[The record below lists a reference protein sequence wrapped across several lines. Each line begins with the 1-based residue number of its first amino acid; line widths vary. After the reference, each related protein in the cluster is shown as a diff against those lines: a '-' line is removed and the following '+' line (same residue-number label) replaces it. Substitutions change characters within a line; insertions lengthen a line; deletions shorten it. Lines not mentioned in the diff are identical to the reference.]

1 MYISWEN
8 SIHPTIIHLFFII
21 ILLGFLRGVWDERMK
36 HFIKYLLYVNIQVT
50 GVFNTLYSV
59 AYLFQYITRDVIV
72 YCFDAILFLC
82 LFIITYYYFC
92 IWLICFLF
100 LFCLFVCLFVVFFRG
115 FFSCHSL
122 FIFSLFFFFF
132 FVVLGFVVRWWGGKT
147 LLYINKFLAYWL
159 MVIFSFFC
167 CTFVACYALWGRGE

>member
-100 LFCLFVCLFVVFFRG
+100 LFCLFVCHPLIPHPPKKTQQNNDKKQINNSWMYR
-115 FFSCHSL
+115 
-122 FIFSLFFFFF
+122 IFSRNIHLQTTNTIY
-132 FVVLGFVVRWWGGKT
+132 LI
-147 LLYINKFLAYWL
+147 LQPP
-159 MVIFSFFC
+159 
-167 CTFVACYALWGRGE
+167 

>member
-8 SIHPTIIHLFFII
+8 SIHPTIIYLFFII

-72 YCFDAILFLC
+72 YCFDAILYLC

-92 IWLICFLF
+92 IWLILF
-100 LFCLFVCLFVVFFRG
+100 FVFVCLFVCLFVSCFFFG
-115 FFSCHSL
+115 FFL
-122 FIFSLFFFFF
+122 VFLYLFFLSF
-132 FVVLGFVVRWWGGKT
+132 
-147 LLYINKFLAYWL
+147 
-159 MVIFSFFC
+159 FSFFC
-167 CTFVACYALWGRGE
+167 GSWICCSLVGG

>member
-8 SIHPTIIHLFFII
+8 AIHPTIIHLFFII

-92 IWLICFLF
+92 ICLILF
-100 LFCLFVCLFVVFFRG
+100 FVFVCLFFCLFVCLFVSCFFFG
-115 FFSCHSL
+115 FFSCLSL

-132 FVVLGFVVRWWGGKT
+132 LWFLDLLFVGGGVKH
-147 LLYINKFLAYWL
+147 YCI
-159 MVIFSFFC
+159 
-167 CTFVACYALWGRGE
+167 

>member
-1 MYISWEN
+1 M
-8 SIHPTIIHLFFII
+8 F
-21 ILLGFLRGVWDERMK
+21 
-36 HFIKYLLYVNIQVT
+36 YVNIHVM

-72 YCFDAILFLC
+72 CCFDAILFLS

-92 IWLICFLF
+92 MINFVFCFCFVCLIV
-100 LFCLFVCLFVVFFRG
+100 CLFVCCFFSF
-115 FFSCHSL
+115 FFSCLS
-122 FIFSLFFFFF
+122 FFWG
-132 FVVLGFVVRWWGGKT
+132 VLGFVVRWWGGKT

-167 CTFVACYALWGRGE
+167 CTLLAFYALWGRGELLRNL